1 MFELPLDCWT
11 RTGAALGQA
20 SHISGCLGVDAYAE
34 DARCLD
40 LDAPG
45 LGLIFSTIAYGAG
58 VLEYVAWN
66 DRMSALRQPCW
77 AVPKGSTPFYRLIID
92 ASSANEMY
100 SDWGVSYTAGAQ
112 LSSTPNRCNFT
123 SSVKCWPRGRRLSF
137 SLKPHAPGHAQRQ
150 LPVAHTAGHGNAF
163 PGDVLKR
170 RRGSSTLSARSRRGM
185 KAEGVDG
192 LSRAGAKELRASEA
206 TQLLRS
212 PVDDEACRHGER
224 ITLDVLRPEITQ
236 LYLASLHGTRSQ
248 LRRA

>member
-11 RTGAALGQA
+11 CTGTALGQA
-20 SHISGCLGVDAYAE
+20 LHTSGCLGVDAYAE

-45 LGLIFSTIAYGAG
+45 LGLIFSTIADGAG

-92 ASSANEMY
+92 ASFANEMY

-150 LPVAHTAGHGNAF
+150 LPVAHTAGLGNAF
-163 PGDVLKR
+163 PGDVLR
-170 RRGSSTLSARSRRGM
+170 RWR
-185 KAEGVDG
+185 
-192 LSRAGAKELRASEA
+192 
-206 TQLLRS
+206 
-212 PVDDEACRHGER
+212 
-224 ITLDVLRPEITQ
+224 
-236 LYLASLHGTRSQ
+236 
-248 LRRA
+248 